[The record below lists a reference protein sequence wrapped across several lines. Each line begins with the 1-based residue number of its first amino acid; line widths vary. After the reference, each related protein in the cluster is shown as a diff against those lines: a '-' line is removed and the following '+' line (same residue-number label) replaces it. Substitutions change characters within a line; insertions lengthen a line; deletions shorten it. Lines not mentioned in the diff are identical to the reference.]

1 MKSLIAPFE
10 TKRFGALSS
19 YPRGAPEAPT
29 EEAPPATDSAAEE
42 PTGEESEAAAD
53 TATEWAL
60 SCHKPPAG
68 FIF

>member
-1 MKSLIAPFE
+1 MKSVIAPFE

-19 YPRGAPEAPT
+19 YPRGAPEATT

-53 TATEWAL
+53 TATE
-60 SCHKPPAG
+60 
-68 FIF
+68 